1 MSEPTSI
8 KKPRWTQEDIDA
20 IARMR
25 GEGLTDAEIGTRLG
39 RTMVSIQAMITKVKA
54 RGKGEHIES
63 HKRKS
68 SWTPER
74 IAEAQKLLG
83 EGLTQSR
90 VARRLGTSPRYLNQ
104 MLRTVA
110 SGVITED
117 APNEG
122 IRIARIVPD
131 LRRIAVEVE
140 QARAVLRRAE
150 SRYQDAMQPI
160 LTVVRQALTT
170 AGLVYKVELD
180 VDDDQNPA
188 HDLCEALR
196 RQGYIIAE
204 SIVDLAD

>member
-1 MSEPTSI
+1 MR
-8 KKPRWTQEDIDA
+8 KPRWTQEDIDTV
-20 IARMR
+20 ARMR
-25 GEGLTDAEIGTRLG
+25 REGAPDSQIGVALG
-39 RTMVSIQAMITKVKA
+39 RSVGSVQAIITKVKA
-54 RGKGEHIES
+54 SGKGEHIES

-90 VARRLGTSPRYLNQ
+90 VARRLSTSPRYLNQ

-110 SGVITED
+110 SGVVVDELPD
-117 APNEG
+117 QG
-122 IRIARIVPD
+122 IRVSRIVPN

-170 AGLVYKVELD
+170 SGLEYGLMHD
-180 VDDDQNPA
+180 HDHDSDPA
-188 HDLCEALR
+188 TDLCEALR